1 MPFMRFCTVP
11 ALCLAVALAACAPAT
26 KTAPPANGKAAAG
39 KAATTAPPPQPGQQ
53 QGFRVVMGKPL
64 PGTTG
69 QGTPINRTPAA
80 PPPAQ
85 QVPAQTTPPITAG
98 EPAQSQA
105 APIPMPPLPATTQA
119 MPPAT
124 PAPAPADAAAAS
136 GRPTGFGGLTF
147 GDAPQSQP
155 GLAVYDAEAG
165 DVITYVWPKGPK
177 DVFGAPV
184 REAFYEFYQGR
195 FYHVWIN
202 FDGMAAYKKALAGL
216 TSAFGPPTQ
225 EAPEKF
231 YHAWMLGDV
240 NVYCAFHP
248 SENGGDVSFF
258 YQPIYEPMMAA
269 RAKAGKTAKP
279 APRSKKP

>member
-26 KTAPPANGKAAAG
+26 KSAPPSTGKTAAG
-39 KAATTAPPPQPGQQ
+39 QAATDTPPPGQQ

-80 PPPAQ
+80 PPQAQ
-85 QVPAQTTPPITAG
+85 QVPAQTAPPPQTLAV
-98 EPAQSQA
+98 PTQSQA
-105 APIPMPPLPATTQA
+105 APIPMPSLPAQGQA
-119 MPPAT
+119 IPPA
-124 PAPAPADAAAAS
+124 APAPADAAATAS

-147 GDAPQSQP
+147 GDAPHAQP

-165 DVITYVWPKGPK
+165 DVITYVWAKGPT
-177 DVFGAPV
+177 DIFGAPI
-184 REAFYEFYQGR
+184 REAFYEFYQNR

-216 TSAFGPPTQ
+216 TSAFGPPTK
-225 EAPEKF
+225 EVPEKY
-231 YHAWMLGDV
+231 YHAWTLGDV
-240 NVYCAFHP
+240 NIYCAFHP
-248 SENGGDVSFF
+248 AENGGDVSFF

-269 RAKAGKTAKP
+269 AHAKAAKAGKA
-279 APRSKKP
+279 APKGKKP